1 MLKSIVQK
9 LSYIAII
16 FGLVTIFNSSDSFAR
31 GKGWKAQCK
40 HLTGEERKECKK
52 RIKKEMKNKKHSH
65 EKENKHRKHGHHP
78 HEKRHQNTNSEAEES
93 GN

>member
-31 GKGWKAQCK
+31 GKRWKAQCK
-40 HLTGEERKECKK
+40 HLTGEERKNVK
-52 RIKKEMKNKKHSH
+52 RIKKK
-65 EKENKHRKHGHHP
+65 
-78 HEKRHQNTNSEAEES
+78 
-93 GN
+93 